1 MPQAC
6 DLLSDDQ
13 VPHDDKG
20 MLADPAL
27 EDFDELV
34 GMHKVGSLA
43 EFNLDDLDGSFL
55 DDAALG
61 D

>member
-1 MPQAC
+1 
-6 DLLSDDQ
+6 
-13 VPHDDKG
+13 